1 MKSFGIPFIFI
12 KLCVILS
19 HENTFNNEKAEL
31 YKASKIKIIIPKRI
45 IKKVF
50 ENSTIFENFLL
61 DYICKAIFTE
71 I

>member
-31 YKASKIKIIIPKRI
+31 YKASKIKIIISKRI

-50 ENSTIFENFLL
+50 
-61 DYICKAIFTE
+61 
-71 I
+71 